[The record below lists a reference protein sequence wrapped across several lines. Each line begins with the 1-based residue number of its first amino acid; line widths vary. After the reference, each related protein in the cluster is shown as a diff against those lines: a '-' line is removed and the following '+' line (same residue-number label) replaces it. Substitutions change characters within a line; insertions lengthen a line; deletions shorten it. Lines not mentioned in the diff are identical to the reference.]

1 MSAEKKN
8 KTDLL
13 VIGAGPGGYAAAF
26 LASDLGL
33 SVTMADPMKNPGG
46 VCLHYGCIPTKALLR
61 AVKMKSEME
70 SAKQM
75 GLRFDNLSLDID
87 ALRKFKDSVVKK
99 LTGGLGQLTKRRKI
113 TYIQGN
119 ASFTGKNSAQIE
131 QAGGGTEQVSF
142 DKAVIAAGARA
153 SSIPG
158 VELDGKKVL
167 YARPALDIEE
177 IPGSLLVVGGGYI
190 GLELG
195 TIYARLGSKV
205 TIVEMLPNI
214 MPGADRDLVKLFLKE
229 NSNTFADIRTG
240 TEVASVK
247 EKNGGLEVRF
257 EPAGTETESGSGA
270 GGRGS
275 AGSGDRGG
283 TGSTEAFDKV
293 LMTVGRKPNSG
304 DLNLKAAGIETD
316 EKGFIPVD
324 EERKTEKE
332 HIFAVGDITGPPLLA
347 HKAHLEG
354 RVAAAAAAGEKDA
367 YDPQAVPSVE
377 YTDPEIAWTGMTEEE
392 AKEKS
397 ISYKTA
403 VFPWGASGRA
413 ATLGISAGKT
423 KIIADT
429 ETDRIIGAGIVGN
442 HADELISEA
451 TLAIEMAALVSDIGR
466 TIHPHPT
473 LSETVM
479 EAADAYYGTATDI
492 YSPKR

>member
-1 MSAEKKN
+1 MSTNETTKA
-8 KTDLL
+8 DLL

-33 SVTMADPMKNPGG
+33 SVTMVDPEENPGG
-46 VCLHYGCIPTKALLR
+46 VCLHYGCIPTKTLLR

-75 GLRFDNLSLDID
+75 GLRFDNLTLDID

-113 TYIQGN
+113 SYIRGK
-119 ASFTGKNSAQIE
+119 ARFTGKDSAEIE
-131 QAGGGTEQVSF
+131 PAEGDTEQISF
-142 DKAVIAAGARA
+142 DKAVIATGTRA
-153 SSIPG
+153 ASIPG

-177 IPGSLLVVGGGYI
+177 VPESLLVVGGGYI

-229 NSNTFADIRTG
+229 NSDTFEDIRTG
-240 TEVASVK
+240 TKVSSVEV
-247 EKNGGLEVRF
+247 KNGGLEVRF
-257 EPAGTETESGSGA
+257 QPSETDKESGGANSGDGA
-270 GGRGS
+270 GGS
-275 AGSGDRGG
+275 E
-283 TGSTEAFDKV
+283 TFDKV
-293 LMTVGRKPNSG
+293 LMTAGRQPNSG
-304 DLNLKAAGIETD
+304 ELNLEAAGIEPGK
-316 EKGFIPVD
+316 KGFIPVD
-324 EERKTEKE
+324 KERRTENE
-332 HIFAVGDITGPPLLA
+332 NIFAVGDITGPPLLA
-347 HKAHLEG
+347 HKAHMEG
-354 RVAAAAAAGEKDA
+354 RVAASVAAGRKDA
-367 YDPQAVPSVE
+367 YEPAAIPSVE

-392 AKEKS
+392 AKEKN
-397 ISYKTA
+397 IAYKTA

-413 ATLGISAGKT
+413 ATLGISSGKT

-442 HADELISEA
+442 HADELIPEA

-473 LSETVM
+473 LSETLM

>member
-1 MSAEKKN
+1 MSGEKTN

-87 ALRKFKDSVVKK
+87 ALRKFKNSVVKK

-113 TYIQGN
+113 TYIQGK
-119 ASFTGKNSAQIE
+119 ARFTESNSAEIE
-131 QAGGGTEQVSF
+131 QAGGDTEQVSF

-153 SSIPG
+153 ASIPG

-229 NSNTFADIRTG
+229 NSNTFADVRTG

-247 EKNGGLEVRF
+247 EKNGGLEVQLQ
-257 EPAGTETESGSGA
+257 PAGTETESGSE
-270 GGRGS
+270 
-275 AGSGDRGG
+275 GD
-283 TGSTEAFDKV
+283 GSTERFDKV
-293 LMTVGRKPNSG
+293 LMTVGRKPNSE
-304 DLNLKAAGIETD
+304 DLNLEAVGIKPD

-324 EERKTEKE
+324 EERRTEKE

-377 YTDPEIAWTGMTEEE
+377 YTDPEIAWTGITEEE
-392 AKEKS
+392 AKEKN
-397 ISYKTA
+397 IAYKTA

-413 ATLGISAGKT
+413 ATLGITSGKT
-423 KIIADT
+423 KIIADA

-492 YSPKR
+492 YSPRR